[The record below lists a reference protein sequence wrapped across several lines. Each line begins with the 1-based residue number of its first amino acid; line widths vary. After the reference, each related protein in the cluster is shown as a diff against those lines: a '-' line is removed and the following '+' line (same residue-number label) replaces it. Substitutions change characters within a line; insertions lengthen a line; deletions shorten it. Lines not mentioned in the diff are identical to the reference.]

1 MPSWRYVSDEGYGSQ
16 FRSIVITRAG
26 YPPLEAST
34 VFIGR
39 FKSDGDYRLALEE
52 IERLMSAKAVSSEG
66 ERLDVLVARV
76 EAWER
81 KHYPLSKPD

>member
-1 MPSWRYVSDEGYGSQ
+1 MLVED
-16 FRSIVITRAG
+16 I
-26 YPPLEAST
+26 
-34 VFIGR
+34 
-39 FKSDGDYRLALEE
+39 KSDNDYRLALSE
-52 IERLMSAKAVSSEG
+52 IERLMTAKSDSSEG